1 MLFNISLSEYYP
13 AMVNKGVVY
22 IGDVSGNLGTIN
34 SSGQIRVEASVS
46 IPPVNANVSGN
57 TVFLPNDG
65 VNNVVSI
72 SGQTVVASVNVA
84 ANVSGNTIYLVND
97 SVNNVTK
104 ISGQLVAV
112 SGIVS
117 VNNTVAVTLPANAI
131 SGNAERVS
139 GQTIYLVD
147 DSINNKVKI
156 GTVSGSIRYCSC

>member
-1 MLFNISLSEYYP
+1 MP
-13 AMVNKGVVY
+13 NKGVIY

-34 SSGQIRVEASVS
+34 SSGQLRVEASVS

-57 TVFLPNDG
+57 MVYLPNDG

-97 SVNNVTK
+97 SVNNITK

-112 SGIVS
+112 SGLINARVSGSVS
-117 VNNTVAVTLPANAI
+117 V
-131 SGNAERVS
+131 SGNAIYLVNDGVNNVVSIS
-139 GQTIYLVD
+139 GQTVVASVVTNI
-147 DSINNKVKI
+147 
-156 GTVSGSIRYCSC
+156 SGQVVAESGNVVWPEA